1 MRGNA
6 LMSPAFQPV
15 QANISD
21 SRSTSSTPPN
31 ITKRSPNTEQT
42 SEIKQFFIALVQQ
55 LILNKLLLAKLKYI
69 VYNPIQMARKIFE
82 LRQIPWY

>member
-6 LMSPAFQPV
+6 LISPAFQPV

-21 SRSTSSTPPN
+21 SRSTSSTPPK

-42 SEIKQFFIALVQQ
+42 SEIRAFFSRFSTTGDFEQTIAS
-55 LILNKLLLAKLKYI
+55 
-69 VYNPIQMARKIFE
+69 
-82 LRQIPWY
+82 